1 VPFEGAWH
9 AARVRSA
16 VDQLADFTNPSYAE
30 AMARYFQV
38 KPGGYGEGD
47 VFLGIRLSELRRLAK
62 PYARLAYRSSDWL
75 PLLTSAI
82 HEHRQLALLIMAA
95 RSVRGTEAEQ
105 TQVYR
110 DYLDHTAHVNN
121 WDLVDVSCGPIVG
134 RYLEARDRAP
144 LYNLARSSLV
154 WERRIAMV
162 STQHFLRAAETEDLF
177 RISELLLFD
186 QHDLI
191 QKAVGWSL
199 REAGKRVDRTA
210 LRDFLDEHAARMP
223 RTALRYAIEHFDQ
236 AERQHYLRLRSRID
250 VPDGASQR
258 RDRGDSA
265 PSGTA

>member
-1 VPFEGAWH
+1 
-9 AARVRSA
+9 VRSA
-16 VDQLADFTNPSYAE
+16 VDQLADFANPSYAK
-30 AMARYFQV
+30 AMAYYFQV

-62 PYARLAYRSSDWL
+62 PYAKLVYRSSDWL
-75 PLLTSAI
+75 PLLRSGV
-82 HEHRQLALLIMAA
+82 HEHRQFALLIMAA
-95 RSVRGTEAEQ
+95 RSVRGTEAER

-144 LYNLARSSLV
+144 LYKLARSSLV

-177 RISELLLFD
+177 RIAELLLFD

-210 LRDFLDEHAARMP
+210 LRNFLDEYASRMP
-223 RTALRYAIEHFDQ
+223 RTALRYAIEHFDR
-236 AERQHYLRLRSRID
+236 AERQHYLQQRSGINARTA
-250 VPDGASQR
+250 PPQRADG
-258 RDRGDSA
+258 RGDSA
-265 PSGTA
+265 PSGSAESSP